1 MQTSS
6 VKPKNQMDK
15 QQMRTRNTALFLFLK
30 PYMGGLLL
38 SVCFATISVFASL
51 TLPIFVGKAVD
62 CMLGAGNV
70 NFVDLRIILLKM
82 LTILIFGTI
91 AQLVAGRINIKIS
104 TTVVRR
110 LRSEAFNAVTRLP
123 LSTVDSHPHG
133 DLESRIIA
141 DADAVGDGLLLGFSQ
156 LFTGVLT
163 ILGTIGF
170 LFYISP
176 HIAPVVVLLTPLSLL
191 VARFISGR
199 SRKYFLEQAAL
210 RGELTEFCEEQISG
224 VKLLR
229 CFGANERSKR
239 EFAGYNERLSE
250 VSLKATFY
258 SSLPN
263 PSSRFVNNIIY
274 MAVGII
280 GALYAIVGGIT
291 VGGLTSFL
299 SYASGYAKPFN
310 EITGVIT
317 EFQNAFVCAERL
329 FDLIG
334 SEPERETGTGELSSV
349 RGDITFENVAFSY
362 DREVPLITDFSLS
375 AKKGTHIAIVGPT
388 GAGKTTLVNLL
399 MRFYDVDSG
408 RIAVDGTDISE
419 VTRKS
424 LRSSFGMVLQETWLR
439 EGTVLSNLT
448 LGRADA
454 TQEEVVEAAKLTHA
468 HDFIRRLPQG
478 YDTPLTSDGGTLSQ
492 GEKQLLCITR
502 IMLSLPPMLILD
514 EATSSID
521 TRTEQKIQSA
531 FHRMMQGRTTFIV
544 AHRLS
549 TIRGSDLILYM
560 EHGNVLEQG
569 THAELLAQDG
579 RYAALYRRGLG
590 VKHQSLQQ

>member
-6 VKPKNQMDK
+6 IKSKNQTGGQK
-15 QQMRTRNTALFLFLK
+15 SKARNAGLLLFLK
-30 PYMGGLLL
+30 PYMGGLAV
-38 SVCFATISVFASL
+38 SVCFAAISVFASL
-51 TLPIFVGKAVD
+51 VLPVFVGKAVD
-62 CMLGAGNV
+62 CLVGAGKV
-70 NFVDLRIILLKM
+70 VFVDLRIILIKM
-82 LTILIFGTI
+82 LIILAFGGI

-104 TTVVRR
+104 AMAVRR
-110 LRSEAFNAVTRLP
+110 LRGEAFDAVTRLP
-123 LSTVDSHPHG
+123 LSSVDAHSHG

-176 HIAPVVVLLTPLSLL
+176 HIAPVVVLLTPMSLL
-191 VARFISGR
+191 VARFISDR

-210 RGELTEFCEEQISG
+210 RGELTAFCEEQIGG

-239 EFAGYNERLSE
+239 DFAGYNERLNE
-250 VSLKATFY
+250 ISLKATFY

-263 PSSRFVNNIIY
+263 PSSRFVNNTIY
-274 MAVGII
+274 MAVGVI
-280 GALYAIVGGIT
+280 GALYTIAGGIT

-317 EFQNAFVCAERL
+317 EFQNAFVCAGRL
-329 FDLIG
+329 FELIG
-334 SEPERETGTGELSSV
+334 AKPEQETGEGELLSV
-349 RGDITFENVAFSY
+349 RGDIAFENVAFSY
-362 DREVPLITDFSLS
+362 DKKVPLITDFSL
-375 AKKGTHIAIVGPT
+375 AVKRGAHIAVVGPT

-408 RIAVDGTDISE
+408 TISVDATDIADI
-419 VTRKS
+419 TRKS

-439 EGTVLSNLT
+439 EGTVFSNLT
-448 LGRADA
+448 LGKADA
-454 TQEEVVEAAKLTHA
+454 TIGEVVEAAKLTRA

-478 YDTPLTSDGGTLSQ
+478 YDTPLSSDGGTLSQ

-521 TRTEQKIQSA
+521 TRTEQKIQAA
-531 FHRMMQGRTTFIV
+531 FHRMMQNRTTFIV

-549 TIRGSDLILYM
+549 TIRNSDLILYM

-569 THAELLAQDG
+569 THEALLAKDG
-579 RYAALYRRGLG
+579 RYAALYRRSLG
-590 VKHQSLQQ
+590 

>member
-6 VKPKNQMDK
+6 IKSKNQTDGQK
-15 QQMRTRNTALFLFLK
+15 SKARNAGLLLFLK
-30 PYMGGLLL
+30 PYMGGLAV
-38 SVCFATISVFASL
+38 SVCFAAVSVFASL
-51 TLPIFVGKAVD
+51 VLPVFVGKAVD
-62 CMLGAGNV
+62 CLVGAGKV
-70 NFVDLRIILLKM
+70 DFVGLRVILIKM
-82 LTILIFGTI
+82 LFILVLGGV

-104 TTVVRR
+104 AMAVRR
-110 LRSEAFNAVTRLP
+110 LRGEAFDAVTRLP
-123 LSTVDSHPHG
+123 LSSVDAHSHG

-176 HIAPVVVLLTPLSLL
+176 HIAPVVVLLTPMSLL
-191 VARFISGR
+191 VARFISDR

-210 RGELTEFCEEQISG
+210 RGELTAFCEEQIGG

-239 EFAGYNERLSE
+239 DFAGFNERLNE

-263 PSSRFVNNIIY
+263 PSSRFVNNTIY
-274 MAVGII
+274 MAVGVI
-280 GALYAIVGGIT
+280 GALYAIAGGIT

-317 EFQNAFVCAERL
+317 EFQNAFVCAGRL
-329 FDLIG
+329 FELIG
-334 SEPERETGTGELSSV
+334 AKPEQETGEGELLSV
-349 RGDITFENVAFSY
+349 RGDIAFENVAFSY
-362 DREVPLITDFSLS
+362 DKEAPLITDFSL
-375 AKKGTHIAIVGPT
+375 AVKRGAHIAVVGPT

-408 RIAVDGTDISE
+408 TISVDGTDIADI
-419 VTRKS
+419 TRKS

-439 EGTVLSNLT
+439 EGTVFSNLT
-448 LGRADA
+448 LGKADA
-454 TQEEVVEAAKLTHA
+454 TIGEVVEAAKLTRA

-478 YDTPLTSDGGTLSQ
+478 YDTPLSSDGGTLSQ

-521 TRTEQKIQSA
+521 TRTEQKIQAA
-531 FHRMMQGRTTFIV
+531 FHRMMQNRTTFIV

-549 TIRGSDLILYM
+549 TIRNSDLILYM

-569 THAELLAQDG
+569 THEALLAKDG
-579 RYAALYRRGLG
+579 RYAALYRGSLG
-590 VKHQSLQQ
+590 

>member
-6 VKPKNQMDK
+6 IKSKNQTDGQK
-15 QQMRTRNTALFLFLK
+15 SKTRNAGLLLFLK
-30 PYMGGLLL
+30 PYMGGLAV
-38 SVCFATISVFASL
+38 SACFAAISVFASL
-51 TLPIFVGKAVD
+51 VLPVFVGKAVD
-62 CMLGAGNV
+62 CLIGAGKV
-70 NFVDLRIILLKM
+70 DFVDLRIILVKM
-82 LTILIFGTI
+82 LIILAFGGI

-104 TTVVRR
+104 AMAVRR
-110 LRSEAFNAVTRLP
+110 LRGEAFDAVTRLP
-123 LSTVDSHPHG
+123 LSSVDAHSHG

-176 HIAPVVVLLTPLSLL
+176 HIAPVVVLLTPMSLL
-191 VARFISGR
+191 VARFISDR

-210 RGELTEFCEEQISG
+210 RGELTAFCEEQIGG

-239 EFAGYNERLSE
+239 DFAGFNERLNE
-250 VSLKATFY
+250 ISLKATFY

-263 PSSRFVNNIIY
+263 PSSRFVNNTIY
-274 MAVGII
+274 MAVGVI
-280 GALYAIVGGIT
+280 GALYAIAGGIT

-317 EFQNAFVCAERL
+317 EFQNAFVCAGRL
-329 FDLIG
+329 FELIG
-334 SEPERETGTGELSSV
+334 AKPEQETGEGELLSV
-349 RGDITFENVAFSY
+349 RGDIAFENVAFSY
-362 DREVPLITDFSLS
+362 DKKVPLITDFSL
-375 AKKGTHIAIVGPT
+375 AVKRGAHIAVVGPT

-408 RIAVDGTDISE
+408 TISVDGTDIADI
-419 VTRKS
+419 TRKS

-439 EGTVLSNLT
+439 EGTVFSNLT
-448 LGRADA
+448 LGKADA
-454 TQEEVVEAAKLTHA
+454 TIGEVVEAAKLTRA

-478 YDTPLTSDGGTLSQ
+478 YDTPLSSDGGTLSQ

-521 TRTEQKIQSA
+521 TRTEQKIQTA
-531 FHRMMQGRTTFIV
+531 FHRMMQNRTTFIV

-549 TIRGSDLILYM
+549 TIRNSDLILYM

-569 THAELLAQDG
+569 THEALLAKDG
-579 RYAALYRRGLG
+579 RYAALYRRSLG
-590 VKHQSLQQ
+590 

>member
-1 MQTSS
+1 M
-6 VKPKNQMDK
+6 K
-15 QQMRTRNTALFLFLK
+15 RNLFSFLK

-38 SVCFATISVFASL
+38 SLCFAAVSVFASL
-51 TLPIFVGKAVD
+51 VLPIYVGRAVD
-62 CMLGAGNV
+62 CMAGV
-70 NFVDLRIILLKM
+70 NAVEFVELRIILVKM
-82 LTILIFGTI
+82 LTILAFGGVS
-91 AQLVAGRINIKIS
+91 QLVAGRINTRIS
-104 TTVVRR
+104 TTVVRS
-110 LRSEAFNAVTRLP
+110 LRSEAFNALTRLP
-123 LSTVDSHPHG
+123 LSEVDSHSHG

-163 ILGTIGF
+163 IFGTIGF
-170 LFYISP
+170 LFWISP

-191 VARFISGR
+191 VARFISSR
-199 SRKYFLEQAAL
+199 SRQYFLAQAAL
-210 RGELTEFCEEQISG
+210 RGELTDFCEEQVSG
-224 VKLLR
+224 VKVLR
-229 CFGANERSKR
+229 CFGANERSKE
-239 EFAGYNERLSE
+239 EFAGYNDRLSE

-274 MAVGII
+274 MAVGVI
-280 GALYAIVGGIT
+280 GALYAIAGGIT

-329 FDLIG
+329 FDLIAA
-334 SEPERETGTGELSSV
+334 EPEQETGNGELASV
-349 RGDITFENVAFSY
+349 RGDIAFENVAFSY
-362 DREVPLITDFSLS
+362 DKDAPLITDFSLT

-399 MRFYDVDSG
+399 MRFYDVDKG
-408 RIAVDGTDISE
+408 EIAVDGTDISA

-424 LRSSFGMVLQETWLR
+424 LRSAFGMVLQETWLR

-478 YDTPLTSDGGTLSQ
+478 YDTPVSSDGGTLSQ

-531 FHRMMQGRTTFIV
+531 FHRMMQNRTTFIV

-549 TIRGSDLILYM
+549 TIRSSDIILYM

-569 THAELLAQDG
+569 THDELLAQDG
-579 RYAALYRRGLG
+579 SYAALYRR
-590 VKHQSLQQ
+590 SLV